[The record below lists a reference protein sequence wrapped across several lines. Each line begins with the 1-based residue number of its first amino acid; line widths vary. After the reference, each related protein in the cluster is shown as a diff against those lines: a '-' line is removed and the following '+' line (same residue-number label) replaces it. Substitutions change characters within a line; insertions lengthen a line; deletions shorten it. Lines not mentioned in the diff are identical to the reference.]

1 MTNHHFLDVTK
12 FLQSKEDMLREVK
25 RRITKV
31 SVQSWDKDYG
41 NFMTMFDFFLDNLLC
56 DQNQRIYNDNTFSE
70 ISQSQD

>member
-1 MTNHHFLDVTK
+1 VTK
-12 FLQSKEDMLREVK
+12 FLQNKDDMLREVK

-56 DQNQRIYNDNTFSE
+56 DQNTRIMNPKL
-70 ISQSQD
+70 